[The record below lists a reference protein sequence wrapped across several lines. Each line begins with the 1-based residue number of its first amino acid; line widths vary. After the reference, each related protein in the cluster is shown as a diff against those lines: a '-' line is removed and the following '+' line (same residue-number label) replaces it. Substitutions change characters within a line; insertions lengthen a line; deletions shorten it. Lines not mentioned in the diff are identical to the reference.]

1 MKVKVALKHHAQVVA
16 TRDMSRLNAWLPI
29 FGVALLLFCCPPFA
43 SAQKKKSPNHN
54 SPSSQPSAA
63 TVAFL
68 NAKALFEQGEA
79 FFRLGEYQSALNKY
93 REAYLISQAPLLL
106 LNIAQ
111 CYRYLGQYDEAK
123 HNYEA
128 FIREDP
134 KSPYRKEMQDKI
146 LEMET
151 ILEAKQREL
160 SKVPAYLVSMQA
172 PKEEPKRAKAWM
184 IGTGIGVVL
193 GGLVLTVLL
202 YHETP
207 SPQTDLGG
215 SALGF

>member
-1 MKVKVALKHHAQVVA
+1 MEFTMKTKVALKHHAKVA
-16 TRDMSRLNAWLPI
+16 TRGMGRLNAWLPVL
-29 FGVALLLFCCPPFA
+29 GVALLLFCCPQSA
-43 SAQKKKSPNHN
+43 SAQKKKSPDHN
-54 SPSSQPSAA
+54 SPSSQTSAA

-128 FIREDP
+128 FVREDP
-134 KSPYRKEMQDKI
+134 KSPYRQEMQDKI

-151 ILEAKQREL
+151 ILEAKQREM
-160 SKVPAYLVSMQA
+160 SKMPAYLVT
-172 PKEEPKRAKAWM
+172 KEEPKRVKTWM

-193 GGLVLTVLL
+193 GGLMLTVLL